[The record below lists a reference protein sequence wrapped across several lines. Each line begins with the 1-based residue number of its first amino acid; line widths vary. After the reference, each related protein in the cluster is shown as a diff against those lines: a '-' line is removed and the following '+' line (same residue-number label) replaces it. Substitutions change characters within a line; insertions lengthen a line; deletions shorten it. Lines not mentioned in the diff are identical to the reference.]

1 MKKETY
7 EKIAEKVRSCEPIA
21 KGIIISDRILT
32 KISYIAYPLLL
43 LVLLIKRDPD
53 LLRAVAVPA
62 VSFVLLSIFRYLYCA
77 PRPYEV
83 MGITP
88 LISKDTKGRSF
99 PSRHVFSAFI
109 IAVTVFCF
117 TPVCGTALLVIGTVM
132 AVVRV
137 LGGVHFIK
145 DVVAG
150 AVIGIA
156 CGTAGFYLI

>member
-7 EKIAEKVRSCEPIA
+7 EKIAEKVRSSGHIA
-21 KGIIISDRILT
+21 EGIIISDRILT
-32 KISYIAYPLLL
+32 KISYIVYPLLL

-62 VSFVLLSIFRYLYCA
+62 VSFVLLSIFRHLYCA

-83 MGITP
+83 MGIAP

-109 IAVTVFCF
+109 IAVTVFYF
-117 TPVCGTALLVIGTVM
+117 APVCGTALLAVGTAM
-132 AVVRV
+132 AVIRV

-150 AVIGIA
+150 AVIGIL
-156 CGTAGFYLI
+156 CGIAGFYLI